1 MNNIDYN
8 KIRNDFILKKDE
20 IYLDNAATTK
30 RLKQNISLLENYQ
43 LNNLANINNKN
54 IKNSI
59 TSNNIVENTRTLIK
73 EFLNANKDDSIIFTK
88 NATESLNIAISGIL
102 NDLLYTKNTNSNK
115 EINIVSTVLDH
126 SSLIVPVINSIN
138 EYNNKKDIIKN
149 EYKKNINLKLANIN
163 DNYTLDYSNL
173 EEIIDEKTNVLLL
186 TLKSN
191 VTGEIIKLDKVFDIL
206 SKKKSKPIIVADAS
220 QLIGQNKLDLNKYNM
235 DFVCFSGHKI
245 FSNFGVGV
253 LYIKNRNKTTKNT
266 NISLKPLLYGGR
278 MTQDIQIDKTNNNYI
293 TTFSNDES
301 YYEAGTMNIESILT
315 LNTAINYINEIGIDN
330 IQNYISNLTNYL
342 YNKLKSEIQDII
354 IYSDIDYGSAL
365 VSFNIPNIHPHDINS
380 ILESNNI
387 YIRSGRIC
395 AYNLVNEKMNF
406 SVNRVSLSIYN
417 TKEEIDI
424 FVNTLKEIV
433 RIFN

>member
-8 KIRNDFILKKDE
+8 KIRNDFILKKDD

-59 TSNNIVENTRTLIK
+59 TSNNIVEETRDLIK
-73 EFLNANKDDSIIFTK
+73 EFLNTNKEDSIIFTK
-88 NATESLNIAISGIL
+88 SATESLNIAISGIL
-102 NDLLYTKNTNSNK
+102 NSLLYTKNTNNNK

-126 SSLIVPVINSIN
+126 SSLIVPIINSIN

-186 TLKSN
+186 ILKSN
-191 VTGEIIKLDKVFDIL
+191 VTGEIINLDKVFNIL
-206 SKKKSKPIIVADAS
+206 SKKNSKPIILADAS
-220 QLIGQNKLDLNKYNM
+220 QLIGQNKLDLNKYNL
-235 DFVCFSGHKI
+235 DFVCFSGHKM
-245 FSNFGVGV
+245 FSNFGVGI
-253 LYIKNRNKTTKNT
+253 LYIKDNT
-266 NISLKPLLYGGR
+266 NKKNKLDISPILYGGR
-278 MTQDIQIDKTNNNYI
+278 MTQDIQIDKINNNYI

-354 IYSDIDYGSAL
+354 IYSDIDYGSAII
-365 VSFNIPNIHPHDINS
+365 SFNIPNIHPHDITS

-424 FVNTLKEIV
+424 FVNALKEIV

>member
-8 KIRNDFILKKDE
+8 KIKSDFYLKKDE

-30 RLKQNISLLENYQ
+30 RLKDNIVLLENYQ

-59 TSNNIVENTRTLIK
+59 ASSNIVNDTRELVK
-73 EFLNANKDDSIIFTK
+73 NLLNASSNDSIIFTK
-88 NATESLNIAISGIL
+88 SATESLNLVISGIL
-102 NDLLYTKNTNSNK
+102 KKLLYINNLDTNK
-115 EINIVSTVLDH
+115 EINIVSTVLEH
-126 SSLIVPVINSIN
+126 SSSIVPIINNIN
-138 EYNNKKDIIKN
+138 EYNNIKDGMRE
-149 EYKKNINLKLANIN
+149 EYQKLINLKLVNIN
-163 DNYTLDYSNL
+163 DNYTLDYNML
-173 EEIIDEKTNVLLL
+173 EESVDEKTTLLVL

-191 VTGEIIKLDKVFDIL
+191 VTGEIINLDKVFDIL
-206 SKKKSKPIIVADAS
+206 SKKKSTPIIVADAS
-220 QLIGQNKLDLNKYNM
+220 QVIGQNKLDLTKYNL
-235 DFVCFSGHKI
+235 DFVCFSGHKM
-245 FSNFGVGV
+245 FSNFGVGI
-253 LYIKNRNKTTKNT
+253 LYIKDNT
-266 NISLKPLLYGGR
+266 NKNNKVDINPILYGGR
-278 MTQDIQIDKTNNNYI
+278 MTQNIQIDNLSNDYI
-293 TTFSNDES
+293 TTYSNDES

-315 LNTAINYINEIGIDN
+315 LNTAIKYINKIGIDN
-330 IQNYISNLTNYL
+330 IEEYIKELTNYL
-342 YNKLKSEIQDII
+342 YIKLKSEIPNII
-354 IYSDIDYGSAL
+354 IYSNVDYGSAI
-365 VSFNIPNIHPHDINS
+365 VSFNIPNIHPHDITS

-424 FVNTLKEIV
+424 FINTLKEIV